1 MLSNFHFSKE
11 GEKGRLGEGK
21 ITEEGRR
28 SDWCLHYEWK
38 VCEGEYILNQ
48 ELGLLGSPPCFAP
61 TSTVGVGKS
70 FHFSEL

>member
-21 ITEEGRR
+21 ITEEGR

-48 ELGLLGSPPCFAP
+48 ELGLLGSLPCFAP